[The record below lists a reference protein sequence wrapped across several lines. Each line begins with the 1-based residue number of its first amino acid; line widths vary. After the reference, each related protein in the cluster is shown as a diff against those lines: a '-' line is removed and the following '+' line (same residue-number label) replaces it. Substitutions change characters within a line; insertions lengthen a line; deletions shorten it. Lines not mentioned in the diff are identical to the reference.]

1 MKPTITIAV
10 PSFNSETYIE
20 EAILSI
26 INQSY
31 PVDNIIVIDDCSNDE
46 TVPKVKNMQKS
57 HPDSNLELIR
67 NVNNLGYQRN
77 WNKCL
82 DSARTEFVLL
92 LHADDILISNA
103 VEKHIQFFQEHPS
116 VSLVGG
122 HEDIVDE
129 NGVLKKENKSLR
141 SRVYNVGEIYEFIL
155 DTLSYI
161 ACSTVMFNMKK
172 IKHVGYFEENIMA
185 TDELYWPSVLTKYPI
200 AIIGDSLVK
209 RRIHSN
215 QAEYSDF
222 KNKYIEVINSFN
234 KQIEIIP
241 SYEDRIII
249 RAKIIKILKKKSSS
263 ASLRISR
270 ILIISGDITLSMRY
284 FLQSIK
290 YYPATLFGKRLW
302 KSVFYLILKYCEY
315 ILFGL
320 SIYKPAKMS
329 NQYKV

>member
-1 MKPTITIAV
+1 
-10 PSFNSETYIE
+10 
-20 EAILSI
+20 
-26 INQSY
+26 
-31 PVDNIIVIDDCSNDE
+31 
-46 TVPKVKNMQKS
+46 
-57 HPDSNLELIR
+57 
-67 NVNNLGYQRN
+67 
-77 WNKCL
+77 
-82 DSARTEFVLL
+82 
-92 LHADDILISNA
+92 
-103 VEKHIQFFQEHPS
+103 
-116 VSLVGG
+116 
-122 HEDIVDE
+122 
-129 NGVLKKENKSLR
+129 
-141 SRVYNVGEIYEFIL
+141 
-155 DTLSYI
+155 
-161 ACSTVMFNMKK
+161 
-172 IKHVGYFEENIMA
+172 MA